1 MRAKAVVLGL
11 TAVLVLGTSL
21 HAWSANAPKVGDIC
35 KKIGHTKTYKEKKFT
50 CIKLGKK
57 LVWTKGVAV
66 NSAKEQATPAT
77 NKSPSP
83 SPSPEPKVI
92 PSPIGSPSPVSTPGP
107 SVIPTSSPT
116 PSPTV
121 TPKTF
126 EDLYENRKGISY
138 AAWTRSSEIISVS
151 KAKVGTLEIHTGP
164 NTKPYFDDYLTAVS
178 LVSRLFPNRL
188 EPSKTLIIR
197 YNFKDL
203 EWAEKLTKEKLTA
216 EEYSQLQ
223 SAEENRLV
231 GSNCDTK
238 TQDCRGAKQQ
248 TTPTSR
254 VSVILQGIEN
264 ALDVYDPTA
273 EVRSRSG
280 MLEAHEYFHALQ
292 RIPIMDKTRVW
303 PHAWFREGSAN
314 WVQNIVIN
322 NKDFDKYREY
332 IRQTCSPICLR
343 LSEAQIIEFFETSN
357 ENYTA
362 PKFDRWLN
370 YSLSS
375 HVIEALVALKGP
387 DTLIDFYEQMGKK
400 LTFDQAFMATYGVEW
415 SYALPILAKTVYAN
429 LNGL

>member
-1 MRAKAVVLGL
+1 MKREWLATGLVAVTVFGSISTSWSVNPPKAG
-11 TAVLVLGTSL
+11 SL
-21 HAWSANAPKVGDIC
+21 CKKVG
-35 KKIGHTKTYKEKKFT
+35 KTQTFKGKTFT
-50 CIKLGKK
+50 CVKSGKK
-57 LVWTKGVAV
+57 VVWRLEATK
-66 NSAKEQATPAT
+66 SAAPAPTPALT
-77 NKSPSP
+77 STPSP
-83 SPSPEPKVI
+83 TTIPTPTPTITPSPQ
-92 PSPIGSPSPVSTPGP
+92 STPTP
-107 SVIPTSSPT
+107 SLSPT
-116 PSPTV
+116 PSPSPTPIV
-121 TPKTF
+121 TPKSF
-126 EDLYENRKGISY
+126 ADLYENRKGISF
-138 AAWTRSSEIISVS
+138 AAWRKSSDIMATS
-151 KAKVGTLEIHTGP
+151 KPKVGALEIHTGP

-248 TTPTSR
+248 TAPTSR

-314 WVQNIVIN
+314 WVQNIAIN

-387 DTLIDFYEQMGKK
+387 DTLIDLYEQMGKK

-429 LNGL
+429 LNEK